1 MRDMTEIL
9 SIAVGRRRYN
19 RRCYEL
25 KHKENLMNRKMWFV
39 ALALL
44 CVQNALTIKL
54 PQSWQNG
61 MGEERGGT
69 HDIPQDIDERGVI
82 L

>member
-1 MRDMTEIL
+1 MTEIL
-9 SIAVGRRRYN
+9 SIAVGRGRYN
-19 RRCYEL
+19 RHRYEL
-25 KHKENLMNRKMWFV
+25 KRKENFMNRKMWFA

-69 HDIPQDIDERGVI
+69 YDIPQDIDERGVI

>member
-1 MRDMTEIL
+1 MTEN
-9 SIAVGRRRYN
+9 SPAATRGCRYN
-19 RRCYEL
+19 RHRYEL
-25 KHKENLMNRKMWFV
+25 KGKENLMNWKMWFA

>member
-1 MRDMTEIL
+1 MTEN
-9 SIAVGRRRYN
+9 SPAATRGGRYN
-19 RRCYEL
+19 RHRYEL
-25 KHKENLMNRKMWFV
+25 KGKENLINWKMWFA

>member
-1 MRDMTEIL
+1 MTEN
-9 SIAVGRRRYN
+9 SPAVTRGGRYN
-19 RRCYEL
+19 RHRYEL
-25 KHKENLMNRKMWFV
+25 KGKENLMNWKMWFA

>member
-9 SIAVGRRRYN
+9 SIAVGRRRFN
-19 RRCYEL
+19 RRCYEFKL
-25 KHKENLMNRKMWFV
+25 KENLMNRKLWFV